1 MYICIYIIYQYVS
14 GPVETTNQSLGMLIA
29 IQIGDPCWHWLTWP
43 QEVDKGRS
51 SNRGFGAGSHCIF
64 DRVLVR
70 IAWANSPGELFGTPQ
85 VVECTSDEEEYDLVP
100 DSPGRCGVHGGVP
113 TKQ

>member
-1 MYICIYIIYQYVS
+1 M
-14 GPVETTNQSLGMLIA
+14 
-29 IQIGDPCWHWLTWP
+29 
-43 QEVDKGRS
+43 
-51 SNRGFGAGSHCIF
+51 
-64 DRVLVR
+64 R
-70 IAWANSPGELFGTPQ
+70 IAWASSPGELFGTPQ